1 MRKIKGFA
9 QTSSDDN
16 NGKKEVPNKNNAIL
30 VLDEYFKSR
39 HPEPTDN
46 TKETKSTTLEII
58 DSLSDIYPL
67 AIVTVTDYLF
77 EHGYRLIG
85 DDDDRL
91 RWMIYVDNHPFDSE
105 D

>member
-9 QTSSDDN
+9 QTSSNDN
-16 NGKKEVPNKNNAIL
+16 NGKTEVPNKNNAIL

-39 HPEPTDN
+39 HPELTDN
-46 TKETKSTTLEII
+46 AKKTKATTLEII

-67 AIVTVTDYLF
+67 AIVTVTNYLF
-77 EHGYRLIG
+77 EHGYRLVD

-91 RWMIYVDNHPFDSE
+91 SWLIYVDNHPF
-105 D
+105 